1 MCNVAGYTGNRQAA
15 PILLEMLRRQQD
27 FDGGM
32 STGIATIH
40 EGKLYYRKVIG
51 NVDKLI
57 AETDALELP
66 GTVGIAHT
74 RPGGTPGM
82 TQFAHPSVNM
92 EETLALITNGATQ
105 KNCGYEQRWD
115 EAAQLLE
122 KKGYKFK
129 SESKKVFGQ
138 APVLSNN
145 AHVHPPEVRAFLVD
159 MYMKQGMSITEALA
173 RTCEDIYAD
182 NVSVVL
188 HQDVP
193 GKFFAC
199 RTNRPLSVLMTGQ
212 ETYAATTR
220 FAFPENLQGKYF
232 MIPTMNVCSFSAEG
246 VTITQ
251 DRVNVEEISDMTPHA
266 YIEGYRFVEDLLRGK
281 KDAPLSF
288 DDIEAATFAHRD
300 HIFDGNHTF
309 AQHSRL
315 VYDIMWQLKQ
325 EGRLK
330 IQSRLLDRSHH
341 PVMEMERQLRENP
354 TSDGVDT
361 VLRAFM
367 WLED

>member
-1 MCNVAGYTGNRQAA
+1 MCNVAGYAGNRQAA

-40 EGKLYYRKVIG
+40 EGKLHYRKVIG

-57 AETDALELP
+57 AETDALSLP

-82 TQFAHPSVNM
+82 MQFAHPSVNM

-105 KNCGYEQRWD
+105 KNCGYEQKWN
-115 EAAQLLE
+115 EAVQLLE
-122 KKGYKFK
+122 KKGYQFK
-129 SESKKVFGQ
+129 TESKKVFGT

-145 AHVHPPEVRAFLVD
+145 AHVHPPEARAFLVD
-159 MYMKQGMSITEALA
+159 MYMKEGMSITEALA

-182 NVSVVL
+182 NISVVV
-188 HQDVP
+188 HQDLP

-220 FAFPENLQGKYF
+220 FAFPEDLQGKYF
-232 MIPTMNVCSFSAEG
+232 MMPTMNVCSFSAEG
-246 VTITQ
+246 VTVTQ
-251 DRVNVEEISDMTPHA
+251 DRVNVEEVSDMTPRA
-266 YIEGYRFVEDLLRGK
+266 CIEGYRFIEDLLRGK
-281 KDAPLSF
+281 KDDPMSF
-288 DDIEAATFAHRD
+288 DDIEAAAFDHRD
-300 HIFDGNHTF
+300 HMFEGNHTF

-315 VYDIMWQLKQ
+315 VYDILWQMKQ
-325 EGRLK
+325 EGRLQV
-330 IQSRLLDRSHH
+330 QSRLLDRSHH
-341 PVMEMERQLRENP
+341 PVMEMERQLRGDP